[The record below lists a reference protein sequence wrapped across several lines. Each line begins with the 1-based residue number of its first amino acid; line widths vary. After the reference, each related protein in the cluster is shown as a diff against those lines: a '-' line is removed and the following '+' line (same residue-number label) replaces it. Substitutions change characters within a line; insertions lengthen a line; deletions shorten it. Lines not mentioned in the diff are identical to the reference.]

1 MGKSLGERG
10 VIRRS
15 NYLLVKRYLKDLGE
29 IYQLSGSSLGR
40 YRFYLRHLL
49 LWAGEMPFQQVVK
62 LRPAFPSYVNN
73 LPGRNGEGLLAS
85 VTQKKIIEIG
95 KRFFTWGKQTYP
107 REFGSLTTAWMESLR
122 SVRVRETND
131 EHEYVSLG
139 EVKQLLAIPHGEDDL
154 ALLRDKAAAAMLF
167 LSGARASA
175 FTTLPVSAVD
185 MPDRT
190 LRQWPELGV
199 ATKNGKHATT
209 YLLPIPELLS
219 VIQKWD
225 DVVRSKLPL
234 TAPWYAPITS
244 QWGSQSLAHVEPGKN
259 RHQAL
264 DKRLRRLFTL
274 AGLPYK
280 SAHKFRHG
288 HAVYGLL
295 KAQTMADY
303 KAVSMNLMH
312 NDIKITDSI
321 YAPILS
327 EEVKERIAKL
337 TSDQD
342 TKPETEIDGLLGQL
356 SNADLSKVLR
366 VVAHRLI
373 RSQ

>member
-1 MGKSLGERG
+1 LE
-10 VIRRS
+10 
-15 NYLLVKRYLKDLGE
+15 
-29 IYQLSGSSLGR
+29 
-40 YRFYLRHLL
+40 
-49 LWAGEMPFQQVVK
+49 
-62 LRPAFPSYVNN
+62 
-73 LPGRNGEGLLAS
+73 
-85 VTQKKIIEIG
+85 
-95 KRFFTWGKQTYP
+95 
-107 REFGSLTTAWMESLR
+107 
-122 SVRVRETND
+122 
-131 EHEYVSLG
+131 
-139 EVKQLLAIPHGEDDL
+139 EVKQLVAIPHDEDDI

-185 MPDRT
+185 LPGGT
-190 LRQWPELGV
+190 LHQWPELGV
-199 ATKNGKHATT
+199 ATKNGKRATT

-219 VIQKWD
+219 VAQMWD
-225 DVVRSKLPL
+225 DIVRVKLPS
-234 TAPWYAPITS
+234 TTPWYAPIS
-244 QWGSQSLAHVEPGKN
+244 SRWGSQSLEPSEPGKN

-264 DKRLRRLFTL
+264 DKRLRKLFTL

-337 TSDQD
+337 TSGQD
-342 TKPETEIDGLLGQL
+342 SAPDTEIDCVLSQL

-366 VVAHRLI
+366 VVASRL
-373 RSQ
+373 SSYT

>member
-1 MGKSLGERG
+1 
-10 VIRRS
+10 VIQRN
-15 NYLLVKRYLKDLGE
+15 NYLLVRRYLQDLGE
-29 IYQLSGSSLGR
+29 VYQLSGSSLGR

-49 LWAGEMPFQQVVK
+49 LWAGETPFQQAAK
-62 LRPAFPSYVNN
+62 LRPTFPSYVSN
-73 LPGRNGEGLLAS
+73 LPGRNGEAPLAS
-85 VTQKKIIEIG
+85 VTQKKIIEVG
-95 KRFFTWGKQTYP
+95 KRFFIWGKQNYSK
-107 REFGSLTTAWMESLR
+107 EFSSLTTAWLESLR
-122 SVRVRETND
+122 SPRIRDTTG
-131 EHEYVSLG
+131 EHEYVSLE
-139 EVKQLLAIPHGEDDL
+139 EVKRLITIPNDEDDL

-185 MPDRT
+185 LPTRT
-190 LRQWPELGV
+190 LHQWPELGV
-199 ATKNGKHATT
+199 ATKNGKRATT
-209 YLLPIPELLS
+209 YLLPIPELLL
-219 VIQKWD
+219 VAQTWD
-225 DVVRSKLPL
+225 DVVRSNLPS
-234 TAPWYAPITS
+234 TAPWYAPIS
-244 QWGSQSLAHVEPGKN
+244 SRWGSQSLEESEPGKN

-288 HAVYGLL
+288 HAVYGLI
-295 KAQTMADY
+295 KAQTMVDY

-337 TSDQD
+337 TSSQD
-342 TKPETEIDGLLGQL
+342 YMPDIETDGLLGQL

-366 VVAHRLI
+366 IVASRL
-373 RSQ
+373 SA

>member
-1 MGKSLGERG
+1 
-10 VIRRS
+10 VIQRN
-15 NYLLVKRYLKDLGE
+15 NYLLVRRYLHDLGE

-49 LWAGEMPFQQVVK
+49 LWAGETPFQQVTK
-62 LRPAFPSYVNN
+62 LRPTFPSYVSN
-73 LPGRNGEGLLAS
+73 LPGRNVAVPLAS
-85 VTQKKIIEIG
+85 VTQKKIIEVG
-95 KRFFTWGKQTYP
+95 KRFFTWGKQNYP
-107 REFGSLTTAWMESLR
+107 REFSSLTTAWLESLR
-122 SVRVRETND
+122 SSRVRETND
-131 EHEYVSLG
+131 EHEYVSLE
-139 EVKQLLAIPHGEDDL
+139 EVKQLIALPHDQEDI
-154 ALLRDKAAAAMLF
+154 ALLRDKAAAAVLF

-175 FTTLPVSAVD
+175 FTTLPISAVD
-185 MPDRT
+185 LPART

-219 VIQKWD
+219 IAQTWD
-225 DVVRSKLPL
+225 DVIRSNLPS
-234 TAPWYAPITS
+234 TARWYAPVS
-244 QWGSQSLAHVEPGKN
+244 ARWGSQSLEETIPGKN

-337 TSDQD
+337 TSDQEYMPD
-342 TKPETEIDGLLGQL
+342 IEIDGLLGRL
-356 SNADLSKVLR
+356 SNADLSKMLR
-366 VVAHRLI
+366 IVASRL
-373 RSQ
+373 SA

>member
-1 MGKSLGERG
+1 MGESLGERG

-15 NYLLVKRYLKDLGE
+15 NYLLVRRYLLDLGE
-29 IYQLSGSSLGR
+29 VYQLSGSSLVR

-49 LWAGEMPFQQVVK
+49 LWVGETPFQQAAK
-62 LRPAFPSYVNN
+62 LRPTFPSYVSN
-73 LPGRNGEGLLAS
+73 LPGRNGEMPLAA
-85 VTQKKIIEIG
+85 VTQKKIIEVG
-95 KRFFTWGKQTYP
+95 KRFFTWGKQNYP
-107 REFGSLTTAWMESLR
+107 KEFGSLTTAWLESLR
-122 SVRVRETND
+122 SPRLRETNN
-131 EHEYVSLG
+131 EHEYVSLE
-139 EVKQLLAIPHGEDDL
+139 EVLQLIAISHNEDDL
-154 ALLRDKAAAAMLF
+154 ALMRDKAAAAMLF

-185 MPDRT
+185 LPART
-190 LRQWPELGV
+190 LLQWPELGV
-199 ATKNGKHATT
+199 ATKNGKRATT
-209 YLLPIPELLS
+209 YLLPIPELLL
-219 VIQKWD
+219 VAQIWD
-225 DVVRSKLPL
+225 DVVRLKLPP
-234 TAPWYAPITS
+234 TAPWYAPIS
-244 QWGSQSLAHVEPGKN
+244 SRWGSQTLVESEPGKN

-303 KAVSMNLMH
+303 KAVSLNLMH

-327 EEVKERIAKL
+327 EEVKDRIARL
-337 TSDQD
+337 TSDHD
-342 TKPETEIDGLLGQL
+342 SMPDTEIDGMLGQL

-366 VVAHRLI
+366 VVASRL
-373 RSQ
+373 SG

>member
-1 MGKSLGERG
+1 

-15 NYLLVKRYLKDLGE
+15 NYLLVRRYLQDLGE
-29 IYQLSGSSLGR
+29 VYQLSGSSIGR

-49 LWAGEMPFQQVVK
+49 LWSGETPFQQAAK
-62 LRPAFPSYVNN
+62 LRPTFPSYVSN
-73 LPGRNGEGLLAS
+73 LPGRNAEVPLAS
-85 VTQKKIIEIG
+85 VSQKKIIEVG
-95 KRFFTWGKQTYP
+95 KRFFTWGKQNYP
-107 REFGSLTTAWMESLR
+107 KEFGSLTTAWLESLR
-122 SVRVRETND
+122 APRIRDTKD
-131 EHEYVSLG
+131 EHEYVSLE
-139 EVKQLLAIPHGEDDL
+139 EVLQLTAIPHDENDP
-154 ALLRDKAAAAMLF
+154 ALLRDKASAAMLF

-175 FTTLPVSAVD
+175 FTTLPISAVD
-185 MPDRT
+185 LPAKT

-199 ATKNGKHATT
+199 TTKNGKRATT

-219 VIQKWD
+219 MAQSWD
-225 DVVRSKLPL
+225 DVIRTKLPS
-234 TAPWYAPITS
+234 TAPWYAPVS
-244 QWGSQSLAHVEPGKN
+244 AQWGRQSLVDSEPGKN

-327 EEVKERIAKL
+327 EEVKDRIAKL
-337 TSDQD
+337 TSGQD
-342 TKPETEIDGLLGQL
+342 SVPDTEFDDLLGQL

-366 VVAHRLI
+366 IVASRL
-373 RSQ
+373 SA